1 MRQQTL
7 NQLANAVAAVRAHFQ
22 KDVIQTRDF
31 IAFSNDRP
39 DVYVPAAFMQIC
51 RGDARGTI
59 DLSKYDTFI
68 SNFNQTDEEAEVS
81 EVVSIAQ
88 QYETDEEIEA
98 RINLRFDVMD
108 MMARAAVHGDC
119 RSMIVSGPAGIGKS
133 FTVLQSAKE
142 LPEERCSIL
151 KGRISPV
158 GLFRTLW
165 KHRFENH
172 LIVLDDSDSVFDNET
187 SLNLLKAACD
197 SSEER
202 FITWASNSQ
211 QEDADG
217 EEIPTT
223 FEFCGAIVFITN
235 KDFRSEIAR
244 GGKLAPHFEALISR
258 SHYIDLAIRTE
269 REYMVRIKSVVYKSG
284 MMKEYD
290 ERTRDEVVQFI
301 DMNKKN
307 MSELSLRIVKKIADL
322 TRVSPTQWRQVA
334 SVTCFK

>member
-7 NQLANAVAAVRAHFQ
+7 NQLAIAVTAVRTHFQ
-22 KDVIQTRDF
+22 KDVIQTRDY
-31 IAFSNDRP
+31 IAFANARAEI
-39 DVYVPAAFMQIC
+39 YFPAAFMQIC

-59 DLSKYDTFI
+59 DLTKYDSFI
-68 SNFNQTDEEAEVS
+68 ANFDQTEETEVS
-81 EVVSIAQ
+81 EVVNVAR

-142 LPEERCSIL
+142 LPEQRCSIL

-165 KHRFENH
+165 KHRRENH

-197 SSEER
+197 SSDER
-202 FITWASNSQ
+202 FITWASNGQ
-211 QEDADG
+211 QEDENG

-223 FEFCGAIVFITN
+223 FEFCGAVVFITN
-235 KDFRSEIAR
+235 KDFRAEIAR

-258 SHYIDLAIRTE
+258 SHYIDLAINTE

-284 MMKEYD
+284 MMNDYD

-322 TRVSPTQWRQVA
+322 TRVSPAQWRQVA